1 MMDNGA
7 SSYRRYL
14 DGDDAAFDEILTLYR
29 DKLTFFI
36 NRFVHD
42 LDAAEDLAIDTF
54 MYLIVHPLRYNF
66 RTSLKTYLFMIGRS
80 RALDYLRHR
89 TKFAMVELSE
99 VDGLMTDGTSLEEL
113 ILLDERKQR
122 LNSALRTLSEE
133 MQLAVHLVYF
143 EDLTYDDAAKVMKK
157 NRKQVAN
164 LLYRAKDRLRAML
177 GKDGELF

>member
-1 MMDNGA
+1 MDNGA

-14 DGDDAAFDEILTLYR
+14 DGDEAAFDVILSLYR
-29 DKLTFFI
+29 DNLTFFI

-42 LDAAEDLAIDTF
+42 FDAAEDLAIDTF

-66 RTSLKTYLFMIGRS
+66 RTPLKTYLFMIGRS

-89 TKFAMVELSE
+89 GKMTMVELSQAE
-99 VDGLMTDGTSLEEL
+99 HEISSGPSLEEI
-113 ILLDERKQR
+113 ILLDERKQA
-122 LNSALRTLSEE
+122 LNKALDALPED
-133 MQLAVHLVYF
+133 MQTAVHLVYF
-143 EDLTYDDAAKVMKK
+143 EDLTYEDAAKVMKK

-164 LLYRAKDRLRAML
+164 LLYRAKEKLRTIL

>member
-1 MMDNGA
+1 MDNGA

-14 DGDDAAFDEILTLYR
+14 DGDEAAFDVILRLYR
-29 DKLTFFI
+29 DNLTFFI

-66 RTSLKTYLFMIGRS
+66 RTPLKTYLFMIGRS

-89 TKFAMVELSE
+89 NKLAMVELSQAE
-99 VDGLMTDGTSLEEL
+99 HEISTGPSLEEI
-113 ILLDERKQR
+113 ILLDERKQA
-122 LNSALRTLSEE
+122 LNRALDHLPED
-133 MQLAVHLVYF
+133 MQTAVHLVYF
-143 EDLTYDDAAKVMKK
+143 EDLTYEDAARVMKK
-157 NRKQVAN
+157 NRKQIAN
-164 LLYRAKDRLRAML
+164 LLYRAKEKLRTIL

>member
-1 MMDNGA
+1 MDNGA

-14 DGDDAAFDEILTLYR
+14 DGDEAAFDEILKAYR
-29 DKLTFFI
+29 DNLTFFI

-42 LDAAEDLAIDTF
+42 PDAAEDLAIDTF
-54 MYLIVHPLRYNF
+54 MHLIVHPWRYNF
-66 RTSLKTYLFMIGRS
+66 VTPMKTYLFMIGRS
-80 RALDYLRHR
+80 RALDHLKHQKKL
-89 TKFAMVELSE
+89 TMVSLES
-99 VDGLMTDGTSLEEL
+99 VQHMASDGVSLEEL
-113 ILLDERKQR
+113 ILLDERKQA
-122 LNSALRTLSEE
+122 LNRALNQLPEE

-164 LLYRAKDRLRAML
+164 LLYRAKEKLRTIL